1 MECRVCAEN
10 PERDFLPETGVVRLL
25 DVPSAHYL
33 RFDNALDAGQRV
45 TADFDPMLAKLVVH
59 GSSREE
65 AVNRTIAALEH
76 LALLGVKTNVDY
88 LARVLD
94 HPAFRA
100 GLLHTGFVKEYAGAL
115 VAPELAPETLHS
127 ALIAAALGFREFR
140 GIAFGAP
147 EPYVSMGAWRN

>member
-1 MECRVCAEN
+1 
-10 PERDFLPETGVVRLL
+10 
-25 DVPSAHYL
+25 
-33 RFDNALDAGQRV
+33 
-45 TADFDPMLAKLVVH
+45 MLAKLVVH

-65 AVNRTIAALEH
+65 AVNRAIAALEH

-100 GLLHTGFVKEYAGAL
+100 GLLHTGFVKEHAGAL
-115 VAPELAPETLHS
+115 VAPDLAPETLHS

-140 GIAFGAP
+140 GIAFEAP